1 VAQPGTLPRRVLF
14 YEVRR
19 DNHPVRNRRD
29 FDFAEVFG
37 GIGRLPNTLEGRRD
51 RESDEAYISC
61 IVDSANTVRF
71 GRIRRRGLPSR
82 IDDSDHI
89 DNIPLARN
97 GGLFEA
103 THVMY
108 FEPGIIG
115 AEFNFYAPRVSRL
128 GPYIRRK
135 AGVGGI
141 EIVPIIKGDAAR
153 DLRRMDRL
161 KKFTMKV
168 AVDAF
173 DGLTERRGFPIF
185 RRIARAAEAP
195 GVETVDVTLSAEQG
209 RNARSLGQSIVDEI
223 LGLAAMPRIR
233 EVAERAVAEGY
244 RPDATRL
251 EAVDLL
257 DDELVGTRDF
267 IQENLQTHTL
277 DTRHAYETIAS
288 VYRDLEPQRY
298 VRRR

>member
-1 VAQPGTLPRRVLF
+1 MAQPGTLKRRVLF
-14 YEVRR
+14 YQVFR
-19 DNHPVRNRRD
+19 DDRPVRNRRD
-29 FDFAEVFG
+29 FDFSAVFET
-37 GIGRLPNTLEGRRD
+37 IGRLPNTVEGRRD
-51 RESDEAYISC
+51 RESEEAYISC
-61 IVDSANTVRF
+61 IVDAANTVRF

-82 IDDSDHI
+82 IDEADHI

-103 THVMY
+103 THIMY

-128 GPYIRRK
+128 APYIRRK
-135 AGVGGI
+135 AGFAGL

-153 DLRRMDRL
+153 DLRRFDRL
-161 KKFTMKV
+161 KRFTMKV
-168 AVDAF
+168 ATDAF
-173 DGLTERRGFPIF
+173 DAAVNRRRFPIF
-185 RRIARAAEAP
+185 RRIAQAAEAP

-209 RNARSLGQSIVDEI
+209 RNARSLGRALVDEV
-223 LGLAAMPRIR
+223 LGLASMPNIR
-233 EVAERAVAEGY
+233 EVADRAIAEGY
-244 RPDATRL
+244 RPDATRI

-277 DTRHAYETIAS
+277 DSRHAYETIAS

-298 VRRR
+298 VRR

>member
-1 VAQPGTLPRRVLF
+1 MTARTAFVQRANYVQPAVLDDAQPGTTTRVTACPRGTFAPRVGSRPNRRPARICTAYGGRRVARPGTLSRRVLF
-14 YEVRR
+14 YEVFR
-19 DNHPVRNRRD
+19 DGQRVRSRRD

-37 GIGRLPNTLEGRRD
+37 GIGRLPNTLAGRRD
-51 RESDEAYISC
+51 RESEEAYISC

-82 IDDSDHI
+82 IDDGDNI

-128 GPYIRRK
+128 APYIRRK
-135 AGVGGI
+135 AGVAGL

-153 DLRRMDRL
+153 DLGRLDRL

-168 AVDAF
+168 ATDAF
-173 DGLTERRGFPIF
+173 D
-185 RRIARAAEAP
+185 
-195 GVETVDVTLSAEQG
+195 SAV
-209 RNARSLGQSIVDEI
+209 N
-223 LGLAAMPRIR
+223 
-233 EVAERAVAEGY
+233 
-244 RPDATRL
+244 
-251 EAVDLL
+251 
-257 DDELVGTRDF
+257 
-267 IQENLQTHTL
+267 
-277 DTRHAYETIAS
+277 
-288 VYRDLEPQRY
+288 
-298 VRRR
+298 RRRFRSSAV